1 MNNLS
6 PYCGFI
12 VDAKIR
18 ASDKDLP
25 VHSVKYFYLKTSA
38 IVSVHKCTVAKK
50 KFLFRSKTMRCLG
63 CQHDAG
69 YSKPQLVWG
78 GILLS
83 ACPFWIRFCQ
93 LNFCLNFSNSF
104 SINFQEK
111 FLLTLLFGPSFFIN
125 FQDNFAPTLLFG
137 TPVKYIWNSRHPGR
151 SKVQKSRKSSGD
163 NCQKILSN
171 WLYPPGCP
179 GAPYVVRPAR
189 PRSYLDFEK

>member
-1 MNNLS
+1 
-6 PYCGFI
+6 
-12 VDAKIR
+12 
-18 ASDKDLP
+18 
-25 VHSVKYFYLKTSA
+25 
-38 IVSVHKCTVAKK
+38 
-50 KFLFRSKTMRCLG
+50 MRCLG

-163 NCQKILSN
+163 NCQKILTN
-171 WLYPPGCP
+171 WLYPPP
-179 GAPYVVRPAR
+179 GHNRICSFVHKNLIFLIQNAW
-189 PRSYLDFEK
+189 SNCQFKHFLKLLF

>member
-1 MNNLS
+1 
-6 PYCGFI
+6 
-12 VDAKIR
+12 
-18 ASDKDLP
+18 
-25 VHSVKYFYLKTSA
+25 
-38 IVSVHKCTVAKK
+38 
-50 KFLFRSKTMRCLG
+50 MRCLG

-69 YSKPQLVWG
+69 YSKPQLAWG

-83 ACPFWIRFCQ
+83 PYPFWIRFCQ

-163 NCQKILSN
+163 NCQKILTN
-171 WLYPPGCP
+171 WFD
-179 GAPYVVRPAR
+179 VIMNFPADPAESSKNYFVQLCLKIQTR
-189 PRSYLDFEK
+189 TFIIWKTLCQTLARSVLQKLFANQVWNTCASILRAHP

>member
-1 MNNLS
+1 MIYEWSLTGMLNLS
-6 PYCGFI
+6 PEKRWCEIFLSK
-12 VDAKIR
+12 DECNCERTQMHSSQKKI
-18 ASDKDLP
+18 
-25 VHSVKYFYLKTSA
+25 
-38 IVSVHKCTVAKK
+38 
-50 KFLFRSKTMRCLG
+50 LFRSKTMRCLG

-163 NCQKILSN
+163 NCQKILTN
-171 WLYPPGCP
+171 WL
-179 GAPYVVRPAR
+179 VRHHE
-189 PRSYLDFEK
+189 FF